1 VPEFRR
7 VELGDVVPAGPVCG
21 EPFTGF
27 PAKLGRT
34 SYSQVKLPNLVAIV
48 SLKRRLILGD
58 VLSVLGRCLFTI
70 YGESFTFQTVVVHT
84 ISKPDAGRK
93 VRGRRNEYL

>member
-1 VPEFRR
+1 MPEFRR

-48 SLKRRLILGD
+48 SLQRRFVLGD
-58 VLSVLGRCLFTI
+58 IFSMLRGCLFTI
-70 YGESFTFQTVVVHT
+70 DSESFTFQTVVHT
-84 ISKPDAGRK
+84 ISKPAASRK
-93 VRGRRNEYL
+93 VGRELNE